1 MTKVKQPSI
10 SPNPQ
15 AAPLAVDPTSL
26 VVEWR
31 KLDEQY
37 AQLRAKAEQA
47 NQMITLAN
55 NTIAEAETA
64 VKVLTGQLEILARIF
79 NGMGINPNEYE
90 ASGEK
95 ISAEPTVLSPVE
107 KPLGAEVDDSEEFTE
122 KKRFNVVKRHL
133 RQ

>member
-1 MTKVKQPSI
+1 MTKVKQPSV

-79 NGMGINPNEYE
+79 NGMGINPNEFE
-90 ASGEK
+90 
-95 ISAEPTVLSPVE
+95 IP
-107 KPLGAEVDDSEEFTE
+107 E
-122 KKRFNVVKRHL
+122 KKTAPEPAAFPTEVPPPSA
-133 RQ
+133 